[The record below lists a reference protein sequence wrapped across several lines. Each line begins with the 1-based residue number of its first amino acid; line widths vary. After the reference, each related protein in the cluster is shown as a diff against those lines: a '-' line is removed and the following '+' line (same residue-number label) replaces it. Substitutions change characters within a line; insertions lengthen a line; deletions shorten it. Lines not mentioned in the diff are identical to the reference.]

1 MTSAIRHPL
10 RWNAIPIGLALGL
23 LALAA
28 CRPTPTPTP
37 VPTAPAGPSAAGKGR
52 VLIVI
57 APRDFRDEEY
67 ARPRQALESAGY
79 TVTVASRSRETAR
92 GMLGMQV
99 RPDIPLAEARAAD
112 YDAVIFVGGSGAQ
125 TYWDDPEA
133 HRLAREAAASGRV
146 VAAICIA
153 PVILARSGVLEGK
166 QATVFDPPSLCA
178 ELTAHGA
185 TCTGASVQRDGPFV
199 TASGPQAADEFARAI
214 LAALEEP

>member
-1 MTSAIRHPL
+1 MSKRVLYTVCIT
-10 RWNAIPIGLALGL
+10 LGL

-28 CRPTPTPTP
+28 CRPTPITTP
-37 VPTAPAGPSAAGKGR
+37 APAAPTVPPAAGKGQ
-52 VLIVI
+52 VLIII
-57 APRDFRDEEY
+57 APQDFRDEEY
-67 ARPRQALESAGY
+67 ARPREILESAGY
-79 TVTVASRSRETAR
+79 AVTVASRSRETAR

-99 RPDIPLAEARAAD
+99 QPDLLLSEARAAD

-125 TYWDDPEA
+125 TYWDDPQA
-133 HRLAREAAASGRV
+133 HRLAQEAAAGGKV

-153 PVILARSGVLEGK
+153 PVILARAGVLEGK

-185 TCTGASVQRDGPFV
+185 TCTGATVQRDGRTV
-199 TASGPQAADEFARAI
+199 TASGPQAAEDFARAI